1 MTATA
6 QRLGKSVMASASPAD
21 LPSWLGN
28 VGSLRSATI
37 TLSQRAPCGREN
49 TPAHQLASPLP
60 HVPMQLPDPRNAD
73 ILVHVNGQLLP
84 RRDAKVS
91 VFDSSVQGGDA
102 AWEGL
107 RLPLRSRCQPLRNSH
122 RTYDEPKLST
132 DFWPLQSR

>member
-1 MTATA
+1 
-6 QRLGKSVMASASPAD
+6 
-21 LPSWLGN
+21 
-28 VGSLRSATI
+28 
-37 TLSQRAPCGREN
+37 
-49 TPAHQLASPLP
+49 
-60 HVPMQLPDPRNAD
+60 MQLPDPRNAD

-107 RLPLRSRCQPLRNSH
+107 RLPRRSRGQPLRNSH
-122 RTYDEPKLST
+122 RPYEKPKLST